1 MLCISPSASKYKFIK
16 LKQKNYFDSA
26 YDFIT
31 KDKVQDDTSSKEYYT
46 YEDLM
51 NEIEDSSLS

>member
-1 MLCISPSASKYKFIK
+1 MDIIK
-16 LKQKNYFDSA
+16 SSL
-26 YDFIT
+26 
-31 KDKVQDDTSSKEYYT
+31 DTSSKEYYT